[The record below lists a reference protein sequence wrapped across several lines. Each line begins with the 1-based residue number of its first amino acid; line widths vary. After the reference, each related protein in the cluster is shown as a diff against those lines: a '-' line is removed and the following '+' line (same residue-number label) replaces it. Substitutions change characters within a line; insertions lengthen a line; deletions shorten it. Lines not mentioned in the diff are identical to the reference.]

1 MDQYSL
7 YITDIVTVSGF
18 SFGGL
23 LACLL
28 AAKIWKLGCVDVDVL
43 KNKLICITFGQPQIS
58 VRSVQEVAARFPEF
72 ASNIHA
78 VYLEEDTVPRVLKFL
93 NKSCEQRCTAAVL
106 HLTLL
111 AAPGRGTL
119 EHHEVRH

>member
-1 MDQYSL
+1 MRTS
-7 YITDIVTVSGF
+7 VVSGF

-28 AAKIWKLGCVDVDVL
+28 AAKIWKLGGVDADVL
-43 KNKLICITFGQPQIS
+43 KNKLNCITFGQPQLPI
-58 VRSVQEVAARFPEF
+58 RSIQEVAARFPDF

-78 VYLEEDTVPRVLKFL
+78 VYLEEDMVPRVLKFL

-111 AAPGRGTL
+111 ATSGRGSL
-119 EHHEVRH
+119 QHHEVRQIHTIPNV